1 MIYYPLSAAGRRLL
15 VLDSRRL
22 IIIISSYAH
31 TLLRKILRQADFPIS
46 RFFWVALRSAV
57 ARSSAV
63 QFTIPVRSRLWV

>member
-1 MIYYPLSAAGRRLL
+1 MVYPPPAAGCWFSILDMTLL
-15 VLDSRRL
+15 
-22 IIIISSYAH
+22 AH

-63 QFTIPVRSRLWV
+63 QFAIPVRSRLWV